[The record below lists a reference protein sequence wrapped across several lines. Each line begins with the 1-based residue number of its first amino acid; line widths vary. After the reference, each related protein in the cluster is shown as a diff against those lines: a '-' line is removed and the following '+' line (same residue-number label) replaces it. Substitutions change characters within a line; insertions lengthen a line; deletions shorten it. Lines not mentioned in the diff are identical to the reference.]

1 MTFRGCEKK
10 SLNASLVSH
19 WSKLYFSF
27 DAQPKIQTLTWLY
40 EVHVLILHQLVD
52 ITETRLPSSLKFAFA
67 HRKKKCDCN
76 PTIYKAL
83 IESCINLLSPA
94 TLWAC
99 LNCVTLDFYGPWVER
114 LRVVTSILHK
124 GSEKSLALFSYS
136 DFCYPYLSPVHW
148 LMLTYKIRN

>member
-1 MTFRGCEKK
+1 MLSKK
-10 SLNASLVSH
+10 NLDISFVSLN
-19 WSKLYFSF
+19 WSKLYFSL

-40 EVHVLILHQLVD
+40 DEVHVLILHQMVD
-52 ITETRLPSSLKFAFA
+52 ITETRLPSSLKFAL
-67 HRKKKCDCN
+67 HIGKKCDCN

-124 GSEKSLALFSYS
+124 GSEKSLTLFSYS
-136 DFCYPYLSPVHW
+136 DFCHPYLSPV
-148 LMLTYKIRN
+148 INAFF